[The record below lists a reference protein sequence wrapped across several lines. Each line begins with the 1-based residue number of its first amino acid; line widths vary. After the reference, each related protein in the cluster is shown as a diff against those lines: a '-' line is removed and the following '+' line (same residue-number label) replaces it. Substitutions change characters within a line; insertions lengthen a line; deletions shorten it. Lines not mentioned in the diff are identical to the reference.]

1 MKQNSGGCDRCIM
14 VSDFLKIPTN
24 RMRWRLPFNF
34 KNNRRSV
41 PLGRFIRAWKR
52 KFLQMVRKFPTEI
65 SFGNCRVPPEFP
77 NGIVGQL
84 PCHST
89 SDRNFWI
96 FWPNGKHPKTKANH
110 SRQSQK
116 TNNAMKQSELEASTG
131 KA

>member
-1 MKQNSGGCDRCIM
+1 MCHKTKGAYHLKQNSSGCDRCIM

-52 KFLQMVRKFPTEI
+52 KFLQMVRKFPMEI

-77 NGIVGQL
+77 NGIVGQYL
-84 PCHST
+84 AIRLQTKISGFFGQMVST
-89 SDRNFWI
+89 
-96 FWPNGKHPKTKANH
+96 PKPKQIILDNRK
-110 SRQSQK
+110 RQTTQ
-116 TNNAMKQSELEASTG
+116 
-131 KA
+131 